1 MKISTQGIQ
10 PLPRRVRQIWMI
22 LHVVCSVGWLGVLV
36 ASLALCIGALS
47 TDDPG
52 RAAALNTAVTSL
64 SDTFFLPGT
73 LLVLVTGVVLGM
85 GTKWGLVKFY
95 WVLTKLAVALVLLVV
110 ANLVVAETTAGF
122 SLLALLTS
130 LATVLSIL
138 KPWGRVNW
146 RRSPV
151 LQETS

>member
-36 ASLALCIGALS
+36 ASLALCLAASGA
-47 TDDPG
+47 DPT
-52 RAAALNTAVTSL
+52 RAVALNTAVATL
-64 SDTFFLPGT
+64 SDVFVLPGT
-73 LLVLVTGVVLGM
+73 LLVLLTGVILGI
-85 GTKWGLVKFY
+85 GTKWGLVRFY
-95 WVLTKLAVALVLLVV
+95 WVLGKLVIALVLLVV
-110 ANLVVAETTAGF
+110 ANVGFDETAAGYG
-122 SLLALLTS
+122 LLTLLTS

-138 KPWGRVNW
+138 KPWGRVTW
-146 RRSPV
+146 RRSKI